1 MKSLPALTAILT
13 AATALAQPALA
24 QSAPNQPGPG
34 KFFAATDTN
43 KDGAISKAEWTA
55 SGRNPQG
62 FAMMDTNRDG
72 KVTRAEADAAMARM
86 MGGGAPASAKAPA
99 AN

>member
-1 MKSLPALTAILT
+1 MKTLFAIIAVFL
-13 AATALAQPALA
+13 AAPGLAQPA
-24 QSAPNQPGPG
+24 PG

-43 KDGAISKAEWTA
+43 KDGSLSRAEWTA

-86 MGGGAPASAKAPA
+86 MGGGGPGQPAPAAKAPA